1 MKMKRNN
8 GKKSV
13 EDEKLLMEDTEDEF
27 MYSCERCKYE
37 TIWEDQLAKHIKW
50 QHSNEIREERR
61 NKRKAIEEAKSKE
74 KRMKSNE
81 NNKSQD
87 DVKAKIKSMM
97 GKCET
102 MGKKQRN
109 SLCKVC
115 GKEGNWTSIK
125 KHIEVHHLRV

>member
-1 MKMKRNN
+1 M
-8 GKKSV
+8 
-13 EDEKLLMEDTEDEF
+13 
-27 MYSCERCKYE
+27 
-37 TIWEDQLAKHIKW
+37 AKHTKW

-97 GKCET
+97 GKGET
-102 MGKKQRN
+102 MGKKTEKQ
-109 SLCKVC
+109 SLQGLWK
-115 GKEGNWTSIK
+115 GRQLDE
-125 KHIEVHHLRV
+125 H

>member
-1 MKMKRNN
+1 
-8 GKKSV
+8 
-13 EDEKLLMEDTEDEF
+13 MEDTEDEF

-97 GKCET
+97 GKGET
-102 MGKKQRN
+102 MGKKTEKQ
-109 SLCKVC
+109 SLQGLWK
-115 GKEGNWTSIK
+115 GRQLDE
-125 KHIEVHHLRV
+125 H

>member
-1 MKMKRNN
+1 
-8 GKKSV
+8 
-13 EDEKLLMEDTEDEF
+13 MEDTEDEF

-87 DVKAKIKSMM
+87 DVKEKIKSMM
-97 GKCET
+97 GKALKST
-102 MGKKQRN
+102 
-109 SLCKVC
+109 
-115 GKEGNWTSIK
+115 
-125 KHIEVHHLRV
+125 

>member
-1 MKMKRNN
+1 MKMKMKN

-87 DVKAKIKSMM
+87 DVKAKIKSR
-97 GKCET
+97 G
-102 MGKKQRN
+102 
-109 SLCKVC
+109 
-115 GKEGNWTSIK
+115 
-125 KHIEVHHLRV
+125 